1 MEFNSFE
8 KLSMIYGPFEKPLL
22 WIDKHFYYIGY
33 DPAIHL
39 DLPGDNHFGL
49 VFYFTVTILFLI
61 ITVIWGVVDRR
72 KPNYLKLNYW
82 FGIYIRYMVA
92 LIMLGYGIDKL
103 IPIQMGYPDVTELL
117 RPFGEQDFFSVL
129 WNFVGVSPGYEIFA
143 GTCEII
149 GSLLLVFRRTYI
161 FGCLFMCTILCNIIA
176 VNTFYNIGVKIY
188 SSLLLICILFVLAPH
203 IHKLIQFFFQN
214 RNVSLAEN
222 KLEFKSAW
230 KRYIF
235 IAIGIFLVGGTILVN
250 ILRDYK
256 VYLRRMSDKQHQVLY
271 GVNWFIAKDTIQPIL
286 TDTLRWKKF
295 AIVNKKLAVIYNM
308 KDSAGYYDYDKDS
321 IKCIYR
327 LHDNP
332 DSLKW
337 DELHYSYPVKNKL
350 QLIGKWKGI
359 DVKIMMEETPIDSMV
374 VNKERLTFLQE

>member
-1 MEFNSFE
+1 
-8 KLSMIYGPFEKPLL
+8 L
-22 WIDKHFYYIGY
+22 
-33 DPAIHL
+33 
-39 DLPGDNHFGL
+39 
-49 VFYFTVTILFLI
+49 T
-61 ITVIWGVVDRR
+61 
-72 KPNYLKLNYW
+72 
-82 FGIYIRYMVA
+82 
-92 LIMLGYGIDKL
+92 
-103 IPIQMGYPDVTELL
+103 
-117 RPFGEQDFFSVL
+117 
-129 WNFVGVSPGYEIFA
+129 
-143 GTCEII
+143 
-149 GSLLLVFRRTYI
+149 
-161 FGCLFMCTILCNIIA
+161 
-176 VNTFYNIGVKIY
+176 
-188 SSLLLICILFVLAPH
+188 PH
-203 IHKLIQFFFQN
+203 IYKLIQFFFQN
-214 RNVSLAEN
+214 RQVSIAEN
-222 KLEFKSAW
+222 KLEFKSVW

-256 VYLRRMSDKQHQVLY
+256 VYLRRISDKQHQVLY

-374 VNKERLTFLQE
+374 LNKERLTFLQE